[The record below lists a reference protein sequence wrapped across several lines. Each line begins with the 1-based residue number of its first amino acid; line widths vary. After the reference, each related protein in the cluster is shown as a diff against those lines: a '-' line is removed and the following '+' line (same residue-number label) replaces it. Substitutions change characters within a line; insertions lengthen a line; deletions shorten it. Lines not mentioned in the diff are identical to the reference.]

1 MTQNG
6 WKSDQQLINWEKNFV
21 KIENLVTHLMV
32 YKDIPDDDGTQ
43 PEFHL
48 DRGSKTLS
56 TN

>member
-21 KIENLVTHLMV
+21 KIENLVTHLIV
-32 YKDIPDDDGTQ
+32 YKDIPDDDGTHT
-43 PEFHL
+43 EFHL

>member
-32 YKDIPDDDGTQ
+32 YKDIPDDDGTHT
-43 PEFHL
+43 EFHL

>member
-6 WKSDQQLINWEKNFV
+6 WEKYQELINWENEFFKIKNLATDL
-21 KIENLVTHLMV
+21 IV
-32 YKDIPDDDGTQ
+32 YKDIPDDDGTHT
-43 PEFHL
+43 EFHL